1 MLYCVDKGFGVQAKT
16 CFNSFVSNQVKEEDA
31 VYDVVDEKEYAERV
45 KGRVEEGFIVDDD
58 GEYVEDGRYEKF
70 AYQFPDKNYISF
82 STYYTVTF

>member
-58 GEYVEDGRYEKF
+58 GEYVEDGRYVLH
-70 AYQFPDKNYISF
+70 QISAF
-82 STYYTVTF
+82 NHSK